1 MELKDII
8 LDYKNRYQL
17 SNKEIAQQFHVTHI
31 TVGRWLRG
39 EVKTIQ
45 EETAQNMSRVLGYD
59 VQSVLQGTAITL
71 KKPVLGMAKAG
82 YDMFL
87 ENDYLG
93 EESVSLEE
101 YQRGD
106 YFLKVEGDSMINAGI
121 VDGSYIY
128 VHQCETV
135 KNGDIALI
143 RIGDEVT
150 IKRYYKDRTKVE
162 LVAENPTVEPRV
174 FTSKEAET
182 LPVKVIGKVLFVK
195 HYL

>member
-1 MELKDII
+1 M
-8 LDYKNRYQL
+8 
-17 SNKEIAQQFHVTHI
+17 
-31 TVGRWLRG
+31 
-39 EVKTIQ
+39 
-45 EETAQNMSRVLGYD
+45 
-59 VQSVLQGTAITL
+59 

-135 KNGDIALI
+135 KM
-143 RIGDEVT
+143 
-150 IKRYYKDRTKVE
+150 
-162 LVAENPTVEPRV
+162 
-174 FTSKEAET
+174 
-182 LPVKVIGKVLFVK
+182 VIS
-195 HYL
+195 H